1 MNGKKMKIAVVTDST
16 SDIPANIA
24 KKNKIS
30 VVPLNLHVE
39 NKTYLDNIDISADE
53 LYEMLPSSSVAP
65 TTSAPSAGTFIEV
78 YENLLKSYDQIIS
91 IHISSK
97 LSLTHGSAVNA
108 AKEINKKKKLVEV
121 INSETASMALGLTTI
136 IVAETIKK
144 NNISLDEAKELSKN
158 LSKRSTFLGMVPTLK
173 YLVRGG
179 RIGKAKG
186 FVGSLLKFKPILT
199 MQDGEAHPLVRVRSI
214 EKGINKLK
222 ELAQENAPLEKISV
236 LYTTEKDKAEEIAQ
250 DIKTFDQKI
259 DPIIAQ
265 LGPVIGAHLGPNVLG
280 LGYIK
285 SS

>member
-1 MNGKKMKIAVVTDST
+1 MNIAVVTDST

-24 KKNKIS
+24 KKNKIT

-39 NKTYLDNIDISADE
+39 NKTYLDNIDISSDE
-53 LYEMLPSSSVAP
+53 LYEMLPSSNVVP

-97 LSLTHGSAVNA
+97 LSLTHDSAVNA

-121 INSETASMALGLTTI
+121 VNSETASMELGLTAM
-136 IVAETIKK
+136 IVADTIYKK
-144 NNISLDEAKELSKN
+144 NIDIEQAKDLSKN
-158 LSKRSTFLGMVPTLK
+158 LSKRSTFLGMVPSLK

-179 RIGKAKG
+179 RIGKARG

-199 MQDGEAHPLVRVRSI
+199 MQDGEAHPLVRVRSV

-236 LYTTEKDKAEEIAQ
+236 LYTTEKDKAEEIAE
-250 DIKTFDQKI
+250 DIKLFDKKI
-259 DPIIAQ
+259 DPVIAQ

>member
-1 MNGKKMKIAVVTDST
+1 MNIAVVTDST

-24 KKNKIS
+24 KKNKIT

-39 NKTYLDNIDISADE
+39 DKTYLDNIDISADK
-53 LYEMLPSSSVAP
+53 LYEMLPSSNVVP
-65 TTSAPSAGTFIEV
+65 TTSAPSTGTFIEV

-97 LSLTHGSAVNA
+97 LSLTHDSAVNA

-121 INSETASMALGLTTI
+121 VNSETASMALGLTAMIVSDTI
-136 IVAETIKK
+136 NKK
-144 NNISLDEAKELSKN
+144 NIDIEQAKDLSKN
-158 LSKRSTFLGMVPTLK
+158 LSKRSTFLGMVPSLK

-179 RIGKAKG
+179 RIGKARG

-199 MQDGEAHPLVRVRSI
+199 MQDGEAHPLVRVRSV

-236 LYTTEKDKAEEIAQ
+236 LYTTEKDKAEEIAE
-250 DIKTFDQKI
+250 DIKLFDKKI
-259 DPIIAQ
+259 DPVIAQ

>member
-24 KKNKIS
+24 TKNKIS

-121 INSETASMALGLTTI
+121 INSETASMALGLTSI

-158 LSKRSTFLGMVPTLK
+158 LSERSTFLGMVPTLK

-222 ELAQENAPLEKISV
+222 ELAQENSPLEKISV
-236 LYTTEKDKAEEIAQ
+236 LYTTEKDKAEEIAE
-250 DIKTFDQKI
+250 DIKTFDKKI

-285 SS
+285 S

>member
-24 KKNKIS
+24 TKNKIS

-121 INSETASMALGLTTI
+121 INSETASMALGLTSI

-158 LSKRSTFLGMVPTLK
+158 LSERSTFLGMVPTLK

-222 ELAQENAPLEKISV
+222 ELAQENSPLEKISV
-236 LYTTEKDKAEEIAQ
+236 LYTTEKDKAEEIAE
-250 DIKTFDQKI
+250 DIKSFDKKI

-285 SS
+285 S

>member
-1 MNGKKMKIAVVTDST
+1 M
-16 SDIPANIA
+16 
-24 KKNKIS
+24 
-30 VVPLNLHVE
+30 E

>member
-1 MNGKKMKIAVVTDST
+1 MNIAVVTDST

-24 KKNKIS
+24 KKNKIT

-39 NKTYLDNIDISADE
+39 NKTYLDNIDISADK
-53 LYEMLPSSSVAP
+53 LYEMLPSSNVVP

-97 LSLTHGSAVNA
+97 LSLTHDSAVNA

-121 INSETASMALGLTTI
+121 VNSETASMALGLTAMIVSDTI
-136 IVAETIKK
+136 NKK
-144 NNISLDEAKELSKN
+144 NIDIEQAKDLSKN
-158 LSKRSTFLGMVPTLK
+158 LSKRSTFLGMVPSLK

-179 RIGKAKG
+179 RIGKARG

-199 MQDGEAHPLVRVRSI
+199 MQDGEAHPLVRVRSV

-236 LYTTEKDKAEEIAQ
+236 LYTTEKDKAEEIAE
-250 DIKTFDQKI
+250 DIKLFDKKI
-259 DPIIAQ
+259 DPVIAQ

>member
-1 MNGKKMKIAVVTDST
+1 MNIAVVTDST

-24 KKNKIS
+24 KKNKIT

-39 NKTYLDNIDISADE
+39 NKTYLDNIDISSDE
-53 LYEMLPSSSVAP
+53 LYEMLPSSNVVP

-97 LSLTHGSAVNA
+97 LSLTHDSAVNA

-121 INSETASMALGLTTI
+121 VNSETASMALGLTAM
-136 IVAETIKK
+136 IVADTINKK
-144 NNISLDEAKELSKN
+144 NIDIEQAKDLSKN
-158 LSKRSTFLGMVPTLK
+158 LSKRSTFLGMVPSLK

-179 RIGKAKG
+179 RIGKARG

-199 MQDGEAHPLVRVRSI
+199 MQDGEAHPLVRVRSV

-236 LYTTEKDKAEEIAQ
+236 LYTTEKDKAEEIAE
-250 DIKTFDQKI
+250 DIKLFDKKI
-259 DPIIAQ
+259 DPVIAQ

>member
-1 MNGKKMKIAVVTDST
+1 
-16 SDIPANIA
+16 
-24 KKNKIS
+24 
-30 VVPLNLHVE
+30 
-39 NKTYLDNIDISADE
+39 
-53 LYEMLPSSSVAP
+53 MLPSSNVVP

-97 LSLTHGSAVNA
+97 LSLTHDSAVNA

-121 INSETASMALGLTTI
+121 VNSETASMALGLTAMIVSDTI
-136 IVAETIKK
+136 NKK
-144 NNISLDEAKELSKN
+144 NIDIEQAKDLSKN
-158 LSKRSTFLGMVPTLK
+158 LSKRSTFLGMVPSLK

-179 RIGKAKG
+179 RIGKARG

-199 MQDGEAHPLVRVRSI
+199 MQDGEAHPLVRVRSV

-236 LYTTEKDKAEEIAQ
+236 LYTTEKDKAEEIAE
-250 DIKTFDQKI
+250 DIKLFDKKI
-259 DPIIAQ
+259 DPVIAQ

>member
-1 MNGKKMKIAVVTDST
+1 MNIAVVTDST

-24 KKNKIS
+24 KKNKIT

-39 NKTYLDNIDISADE
+39 NKTYLDNIDISSDE
-53 LYEMLPSSSVAP
+53 LYEMLPSSNVVP

-97 LSLTHGSAVNA
+97 LSLTHDSAVNA

-121 INSETASMALGLTTI
+121 VNSETASMALGLTAMIVSDTI
-136 IVAETIKK
+136 NKK
-144 NNISLDEAKELSKN
+144 NIDIEQAKDLSKN
-158 LSKRSTFLGMVPTLK
+158 LSKRSTFLGMVPSLK

-179 RIGKAKG
+179 RIGKARG

-199 MQDGEAHPLVRVRSI
+199 MQDGEAHPLVRVRSV

-236 LYTTEKDKAEEIAQ
+236 LYTTEKDKAEEIAE
-250 DIKTFDQKI
+250 DIKLFDKKI
-259 DPIIAQ
+259 DPVIAQ

>member
-1 MNGKKMKIAVVTDST
+1 MKIAVVTDST

-24 KKNKIS
+24 TKNKIS

-121 INSETASMALGLTTI
+121 INSETASMALGLTSI

-158 LSKRSTFLGMVPTLK
+158 LSERSTFLGMVPTLK

-222 ELAQENAPLEKISV
+222 ELAQENSPLEKISV
-236 LYTTEKDKAEEIAQ
+236 LYTTEKDKAEEIAE
-250 DIKTFDQKI
+250 DIKTFDKKI

-285 SS
+285 S

>member
-1 MNGKKMKIAVVTDST
+1 MKIAVVTDST

-24 KKNKIS
+24 TKNKIS

-121 INSETASMALGLTTI
+121 INSETASMALGLTSI

-158 LSKRSTFLGMVPTLK
+158 LSERSTFLGMVPTLK

-222 ELAQENAPLEKISV
+222 ELAQENSPLEKISV
-236 LYTTEKDKAEEIAQ
+236 LYTTEKDKAEEIAE
-250 DIKTFDQKI
+250 DIKTFDKKI

-265 LGPVIGAHLGPNVLG
+265 LGPVIGAHLGPSVLG

-285 SS
+285 S